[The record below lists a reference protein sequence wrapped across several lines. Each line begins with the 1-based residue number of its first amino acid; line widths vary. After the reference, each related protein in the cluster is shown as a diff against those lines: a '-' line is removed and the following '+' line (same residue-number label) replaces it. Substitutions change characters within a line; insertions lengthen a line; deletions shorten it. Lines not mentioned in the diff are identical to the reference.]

1 MEQDDAHH
9 EAKMA
14 STATS
19 SPGLD
24 AAETTPDTDVD
35 MELDVEEADMT
46 RWKEAEFEE
55 KCTYI
60 VKDTAWEAGPDGD
73 VMTTTRAE
81 ASLPRNLVFKHPA
94 DGKEVRLKHTHTHT
108 HSRTHTLHADIR
120 RHTHTHTGRHANF
133 LSGSFHTL
141 RQRKPSAHTRES
153 DAGHVMKRG
162 SCLVVKHTHTHI
174 TERNLCVCEWVCE
187 TPEANFTHTL

>member
-1 MEQDDAHH
+1 MEQDDTHH

-24 AAETTPDTDVD
+24 AAETTPDSDVD
-35 MELDVEEADMT
+35 MELDMEEADMT

-73 VMTTTRAE
+73 VMTTTTTTRAE
-81 ASLPRNLVFKHPA
+81 ASLPRNLAFKHPA
-94 DGKEVRLKHTHTHT
+94 DSKEVRLTHTHT
-108 HSRTHTLHADIR
+108 HGQTNTHCIYMPCAPKTN
-120 RHTHTHTGRHANF
+120 T
-133 LSGSFHTL
+133 
-141 RQRKPSAHTRES
+141 K
-153 DAGHVMKRG
+153 K
-162 SCLVVKHTHTHI
+162 K
-174 TERNLCVCEWVCE
+174 NL
-187 TPEANFTHTL
+187 